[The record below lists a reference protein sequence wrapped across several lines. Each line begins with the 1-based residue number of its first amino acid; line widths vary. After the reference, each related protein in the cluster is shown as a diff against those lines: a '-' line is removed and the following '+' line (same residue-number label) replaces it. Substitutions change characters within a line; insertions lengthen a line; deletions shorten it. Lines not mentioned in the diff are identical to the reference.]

1 MRIGKKNFFGKFLCL
16 LLLAF
21 GAALSCSTIQTSLP
35 SSSEKSFDEHLQSR
49 SCETALLNTPEIQP
63 FFKTMSRI
71 EKGVGSTASY
81 VLTGATA
88 TFEITLAGTG
98 IIALASMCG
107 GGACPP
113 LPEKLWFDPTLTQQ
127 VWKKTAPMR
136 CEPVD
141 GLSQSF
147 RKVARCFES
156 DGKLGHQKAER
167 TLLTLQENP
176 EVYKCLSHKE
186 RSELAMD
193 ISRYRGLAVR

>member
-1 MRIGKKNFFGKFLCL
+1 MPIVNCKNGIKFLCL
-16 LLLAF
+16 SLVAL
-21 GAALSCSTIQTSLP
+21 GGILSCSTS
-35 SSSEKSFDEHLQSR
+35 SSSEKSFDERLQSQQ
-49 SCETALLNTPEIQP
+49 CELALVETPERQP

-98 IIALASMCG
+98 IIALAYMCG

-113 LPEKLWFDPTLTQQ
+113 LPDHVWFKPTLTEQM
-127 VWKKTAPMR
+127 WKKTAPMR

-156 DGKLGHQKAER
+156 EGKAGPQKAER
-167 TLLTLQENP
+167 TLLTLQENS
-176 EVYKCLSHKE
+176 EIYQCLSMKE
-186 RSELAMD
+186 KSALATD
-193 ISRYRGLAVR
+193 LSRYRGLAVR